1 MLVATKKRKENIV
14 EYILYMYQIE
24 NLIRAFNL
32 DLNLIHE
39 RLIPSYKADDKT
51 KSEIIEWYKNLVAMI
66 EKEGV
71 QKEGHLQFL
80 QNLIVDVNEIH
91 IKLMSSGL
99 DENYSK
105 VYKSVA
111 GLVNE
116 LKSKNQQA
124 KNDIELCLD
133 TIYGFLL
140 LKMQNKEISA
150 ETEDAVKQLSSWLN
164 ALSKLYK
171 DYETGDLEIQ

>member
-1 MLVATKKRKENIV
+1 MLVANKKRKENIV
-14 EYILYMYQIE
+14 EYILYMYQVE

-32 DLNLIHE
+32 DVKLIE
-39 RLIPSYKADDKT
+39 TRLIPSYQVDEKT
-51 KSEIIEWYKNLVAMI
+51 KSEIIFWYKNLVAMM
-66 EKEGV
+66 EKEGI
-71 QKEGHLQFL
+71 QEEGHFRFL

-91 IKLMSSGL
+91 IKLMNSEV
-99 DENYSK
+99 DK
-105 VYKSVA
+105 VYPQIFHSVA
-111 GLVNE
+111 GLTNE
-116 LKSKNQQA
+116 LKEKNNQA

-150 ETEDAVKQLSSWLN
+150 ETEDAVKRLSSWMS

-171 DYETGDLEIQ
+171 DYESGDLEF